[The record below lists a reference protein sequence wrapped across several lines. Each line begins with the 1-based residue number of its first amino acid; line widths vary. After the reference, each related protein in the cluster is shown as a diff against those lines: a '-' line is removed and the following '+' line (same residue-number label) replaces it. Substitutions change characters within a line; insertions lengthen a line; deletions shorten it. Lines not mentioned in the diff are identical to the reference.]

1 MMIRPLAVAY
11 ASTALVFLALD
22 AIWLS
27 TMADRLYRPGIGHL
41 MQDKFSVAPA
51 ALFYLLYV
59 AGVVMIAVL
68 PGVEQRSWL
77 TAMGMGALLGLIAYA
92 TYDLTNQAT
101 LKDWPW
107 SVTIADMCWGA
118 FVTSAAATA
127 ACLATLR
134 WGGELR

>member
-22 AIWLS
+22 AVWLS

-51 ALFYLLYV
+51 ALFYLIYV
-59 AGVVMIAVL
+59 AGVVVMAVL
-68 PGVEQRSWL
+68 PAVEQRSWVSAL
-77 TAMGMGALLGLIAYA
+77 GMGALLGFIAYA

-118 FVTSAAATA
+118 FVTGAAATA

-134 WGGELR
+134 WGGPLR